1 MCLCISNL
9 LKSFHGVAHES
20 SCIKNEKQD
29 SEREVQ
35 TLLATPLD
43 TWQILY
49 LHTVAVIFKLSTY
62 FEKKMMLLPLNGQ
75 KGVVDAVT

>member
-1 MCLCISNL
+1 MKNKTLREKFKPYL
-9 LKSFHGVAHES
+9 LHLL
-20 SCIKNEKQD
+20 
-29 SEREVQ
+29 
-35 TLLATPLD
+35 TLGK
-43 TWQILY
+43 Y